1 MQKTEIKELINR
13 FKDFLL
19 LSDIKDKIV
28 KIILFGSHA
37 KGTATADSDIDI
49 LIFTVNGREVE
60 KSLMDKVYEFMIN
73 HNVPLEVI
81 TSSIDDLFFS
91 QDFFIYNI
99 TRYGMEVY
107 SMEKEEIKKM
117 MLQDIVQLSEEYLDS
132 AKEVLNMNRIRL
144 AIDAG
149 YNAAELAAKALIFLK
164 EEDLPGSHGGVVS
177 LFGQLY
183 IKTEEID
190 QEIGRNL
197 NMSLKLRNEARYKP
211 NAVLKKEDAE
221 NILKLAEQLINIVH
235 KKI

>member
-1 MQKTEIKELINR
+1 MGIEEILNSFKEH
-13 FKDFLL
+13 LL
-19 LSDIKDKIV
+19 TSDIKDKVV

-37 KGTATADSDIDI
+37 KGTSTINSDIDI
-49 LIFTVNGREVE
+49 LIVTTNGKDVD
-60 KSLMDKVYEFMIN
+60 KSLMDRVYEYMIEYN
-73 HNVPLEVI
+73 APLEVI
-81 TSSIDDLFFS
+81 TSNIDDLFLL

-117 MLQDIVQLSEEYLDS
+117 MLKDLVRLSEEYLES

-164 EEDLPGSHGGVVS
+164 ENDLPGSHGGVVS

-183 IKTEEID
+183 IKTKEVTP
-190 QEIGRNL
+190 EIGRNL
-197 NMSLKLRNEARYKP
+197 NLSLKLRNEARYKP
-211 NAVLKKEDAE
+211 NALLRKEDAK
-221 NILKLAEQLINIVH
+221 NTLKLAESLIKIVS
-235 KKI
+235 KKDI